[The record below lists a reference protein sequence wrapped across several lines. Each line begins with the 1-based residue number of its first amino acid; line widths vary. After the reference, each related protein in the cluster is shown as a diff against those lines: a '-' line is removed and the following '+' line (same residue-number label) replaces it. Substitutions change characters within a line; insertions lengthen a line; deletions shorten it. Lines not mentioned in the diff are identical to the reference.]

1 MSPEAERLLRALT
14 DPAHAVDG
22 TAPAELAGVSAE
34 DLGTLHVAARRLRAE
49 GHRSQAVARVWSA
62 VMGAVVEREVRYT
75 PDACRGMFEALFEAY
90 RQDAPVHPREVL
102 TAVEQCTG
110 PVPELPELID
120 SLVRL
125 VCEKQR
131 LHQPYV
137 LLVLARQAGEETVQA
152 VVARLAQDFGPIVAE
167 EMAVLAGIGR
177 TAYGLL
183 LRLDR
188 DHRYGETDEG
198 LWHSLAESSAYVA
211 FARRAWEA
219 ALARAEAIRTGKIP
233 YRADKA
239 FTDRE
244 IGTLGQALRV
254 ALVRDEAWLPEVCG
268 RVLPAIA
275 LAPGAAKTLPS
286 QALLYE
292 VVRAVQD
299 FPTPELVAAL
309 RTVRRT
315 VRHAGVPKQLDKMLK
330 KADIAL
336 AERTEVALR
345 LPRLDFDEDGV
356 VRRSAGA
363 YEGVVTVTDTA
374 VLTWEKD
381 GRTVKS
387 VPAAVRRD
395 HGDLVKEL
403 RDLVKRVNAQ
413 LTTLLRA
420 LEGGFVLY
428 DATHAYAFWRSEL
441 AGHPLARTLVRRLI
455 WEIELGP
462 GRWQAVL
469 PETDE
474 DLPEAP
480 DDARVRLWHPQRAQ
494 PETVRTWRELLTE
507 RQLRQPFKQ
516 AFREIYLLTPAEERT
531 RLYSNRFAAHVV
543 HYRKMFAL
551 FRARGWKSRLLGGWD
566 AGEEDWAE
574 RLMDSGRWRVT
585 FRHLWTESE
594 GVHELASTDQVRFQY
609 RESGTWREAPLA
621 DVPPLVFSEAMRDVD
636 LFVGVCSIAADP
648 DWTDGGPERAY
659 WERAGFAELTE
670 SAEARKEV
678 LARLLPRLKIA
689 ERCTLDGRFLVVRG
703 DLTTYR
709 IHLGSANI
717 LMEPDGAYLCIVPD
731 RRQATKGGQVFL
743 PFEDERLGLI
753 LSKALL
759 LAADTEIGDQS
770 ILRQIKRGA

>member
-14 DPAHAVDG
+14 DSDARLDVREPV
-22 TAPAELAGVSAE
+22 ELSEVGDDE
-34 DLGTLHVAARRLRAE
+34 LGTLHAAAFHAGPEQAPWEVVRVRASVMAAARQRTARYAPHAVRRIFEVFIEECRAGRPVDLRELLPVIE
-49 GHRSQAVARVWSA
+49 GFIDPV
-62 VMGAVVEREVRYT
+62 
-75 PDACRGMFEALFEAY
+75 PDA
-90 RQDAPVHPREVL
+90 
-102 TAVEQCTG
+102 
-110 PVPELPELID
+110 PELAR
-120 SLVRL
+120 SLVESA
-125 VCEKQR
+125 CE
-131 LHQPYV
+131 HQPFRQPFA
-137 LLVLARQAGEETVQA
+137 LLALARLAGEETVRAA
-152 VVARLAQDFGPIVAE
+152 VATVARKSGPIVAD
-167 EMAVLAGIGR
+167 EMAVRAGLDPAAQRRLAGM
-177 TAYGLL
+177 
-183 LRLDR
+183 DR
-188 DHRYGETDEG
+188 DHRLVETDAHV
-198 LWHSLAESSAYVA
+198 WFSAAAHPAYVA
-211 FARRAWEA
+211 FARRALEA
-219 ALARAEAIRTGKIP
+219 AAARAEAIQAREIP
-233 YRADKA
+233 YQPEKA

-244 IGTLGQALRV
+244 VTVLGDALRV
-254 ALVRDEAWLPEVCG
+254 ALVRDEDWLPEVCA
-268 RVLPAIA
+268 RLLPGIA
-275 LAPGAAKTLPS
+275 LAPGTAKTLPS

-292 VVRAVQD
+292 IARATKE

-345 LPRLDFDEDGV
+345 LPRLDFDDDGV
-356 VRRSAGA
+356 VRRSAGE

-387 VPAAVRRD
+387 VPAAVRRN

-413 LTTLLRA
+413 LATLLRA
-420 LEGGFVLY
+420 LEGSFVVD
-428 DATHAYAFWRSEL
+428 DATHAYALWRSEL

-462 GRWQAVL
+462 DRWQTVL
-469 PETDE
+469 PEADA

-480 DDARVRLWHPQRAQ
+480 ADARVRLWHPQRAE
-494 PETVRTWRELLTE
+494 PEAVRRWRELLTE
-507 RQLRQPFKQ
+507 RQVRQPFKQ
-516 AFREIYLLTPAEERT
+516 AFREIYLLTPAEEET
-531 RLYSNRFAAHVV
+531 RVYSNRFAAHIV

-551 FRARGWKSRLLGGWD
+551 FRARGWQSRLLGGWD

-574 RLMDSGRWRVT
+574 RLVDSGRWRVT
-585 FRHLWTESE
+585 FRHLWTDTE
-594 GVHELASTDQVRFQY
+594 GAHELASTDQVRFQR

-621 DVPPLVFSEAMRDVD
+621 EVPPLVFSEAMRDVD
-636 LFVGVCSIAADP
+636 LFVGVCSIAADA

-670 SAEARKEV
+670 TAEGRKEV

-731 RRQATKGGQVFL
+731 RRRATKGGQVFL

-759 LAADTEIGDQS
+759 LAADTEIADQS